1 MAPAEESQPPIAYCG
16 GMNNTAAPDDS
27 APQNSELAANV
38 LALAM
43 DLARAGNTAELA
55 EFLDHG
61 LPVDAQDTEGN
72 TLLMLAAYKGEVD
85 TVAMLIGRGADVDIR
100 NARGQSPLAGTLFK
114 GEDTISALLVAAGA
128 DLDAGTPSARAA
140 AAMFGREH
148 LLG

>member
-1 MAPAEESQPPIAYCG
+1 MT
-16 GMNNTAAPDDS
+16 NTAAPDDS
-27 APQNSELAANV
+27 AARNGDLTASV

-43 DLARAGNTAELA
+43 DLARAGKTTELA

-61 LPVDAQDTEGN
+61 LPVDAQDAEGN
-72 TLLMLAAYKGEVD
+72 SLLMLAAYKGEVD
-85 TVAMLIGRGADVDIR
+85 TVAMLIGRGADVNIQ
-100 NARGQSPLAGTLFK
+100 NARGQTPLAGTLFK